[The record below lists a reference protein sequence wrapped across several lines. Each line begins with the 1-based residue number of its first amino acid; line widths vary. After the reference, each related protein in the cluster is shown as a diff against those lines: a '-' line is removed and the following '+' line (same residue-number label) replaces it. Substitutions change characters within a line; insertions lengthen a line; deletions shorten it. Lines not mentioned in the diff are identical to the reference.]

1 MSKPRGYDDRSL
13 VSASVSKL
21 ARFRWLDA
29 SLEVLNDEGAV
40 DVAVSGGAPESIWKG
55 NEPSPLLTVELCDAT
70 LMPNALRLGGTSEER
85 VLDDEAEARARF
97 TICVADC
104 MCCSS

>member
-1 MSKPRGYDDRSL
+1 MKDDGAAEAFSAGTDVMSD
-13 VSASVSKL
+13 
-21 ARFRWLDA
+21 
-29 SLEVLNDEGAV
+29 
-40 DVAVSGGAPESIWKG
+40 SIWKG